1 VTGTGPDA
9 PPDPAEALARVRA
22 DIARAA
28 AAAGRDAGEVTLVAI
43 GKTHPP
49 SVLAAMATAGVGHLG
64 ENRVAELVAKLAIVD
79 QAEVAPFTALR
90 DVQWHVVGQVQ
101 SRKARDLVG
110 RGLLVHSVDR
120 RSLVDE
126 LDRRAERVDAVQRIL
141 VQVNVGDDP
150 AKGGCDLRELDEL
163 VAYAGERPNLDVE
176 GLMTVPPL
184 PPPGTDPDR
193 AAAPHFATLRDA
205 RDRLVAA
212 WPGVREL
219 SMGMSADLSAAVA
232 EGATMVRVGTA
243 LFGARRDHPW
253 TGPESGTV

>member
-1 VTGTGPDA
+1 MTGPDRPD
-9 PPDPAEALARVRA
+9 PPDPAAALARVRA
-22 DIARAA
+22 DIAEAA
-28 AAAGRDAGEVTLVAI
+28 AAAGRDPAEVTLVAI

-49 SVLAAMATAGVGHLG
+49 SVLAAMASAGVGHLG
-64 ENRVAELVAKLAIVD
+64 ENRVAELVAKLAVVE

-126 LDRRAERVDAVQRIL
+126 LDTRAQRVGSVERIL

-150 AKGGCDLRELDEL
+150 AKGGCSLHELDEL
-163 VAYAGERPNLDVE
+163 VAYAGQRPNLDVE

-184 PPPGTDPDR
+184 SPAGTDPDR
-193 AAAPHFATLRDA
+193 AAAPHFARLREA
-205 RDRLVAA
+205 RDRLAA
-212 WPGVREL
+212 DWPGVREL

-243 LFGARRDHPW
+243 LFGSRRERPW
-253 TGPESGTV
+253 TGP